1 MRLEWR
7 SFRESARSSVQL
19 KLAILT
25 ALATRPDGRATLDE
39 IRREVEVLAA
49 SDQPEELK
57 GLSGLGDTDIF
68 QSGLVVADGDGF
80 QITDAGRSA
89 LRALQSSNGRSFDI
103 AQAHTSHK
111 LIDDLIG
118 PEERSRIF
126 DIELRAL
133 GENTDFSPSQEEP
146 SGKTAEIGT
155 LASGPQAR
163 ADRPPEIDTLH
174 ALQETNPSDHANR
187 KDNEAIA
194 TGATDAAAPG
204 APVFL
209 MRSFGSGIQGPPRK
223 LSRGSIVSTLMAA
236 KIQRA
241 LGIWRRHLERD
252 VSKAKT
258 GRRTGSIGGGV
269 FALLS
274 LLVIILC
281 AGAVASLTQIRSLK
295 SEIASLQRELFP
307 LKERLA
313 KLDQVEKAKRDLD
326 QQKEAQN
333 KATENSKAFLE
344 GRAERAPL
352 NLSREEVQLIR
363 EYIKPAPFTGTAAP
377 ATNVGDP
384 ITGGTIPLPSSLTDK
399 IPKLVGAR
407 FAIRNGAIVIVK
419 RDSRQADAVLPP
431 Y

>member
-25 ALATRPDGRATLDE
+25 ALARRPDGRATLDE
-39 IRREVEVLAA
+39 IKRGVEVLAA
-49 SDQPEELK
+49 SDRPEELK
-57 GLSGLGDTDIF
+57 GLSALGNTDIF

-89 LRALQSSNGRSFDI
+89 LRALQSSNGRSFDF

-118 PEERSRIF
+118 PEEWSRIF
-126 DIELRAL
+126 DLELRAL
-133 GENTDFSPSQEEP
+133 GENTDFSPLQEEP
-146 SGKTAEIGT
+146 SAKTAEIGT
-155 LASGPQAR
+155 PASGPQAR

-194 TGATDAAAPG
+194 TGATDTADPG

-326 QQKEAQN
+326 QKEAQN

-344 GRAERAPL
+344 ARAERAPL

-377 ATNVGDP
+377 AINVGDP

-407 FAIRNGAIVIVK
+407 FAIRNGAIIIVK
-419 RDSRQADAVLPP
+419 RDSGQADAVLPA